1 MTRHDNPGPEFVTA
15 ANRPSLYLVYLVFF
29 FIPWLF
35 MPVSTIDVV
44 VAVLAVA
51 VFIPLHYIGFASE
64 GSIRLWTIA
73 AFAMLAV
80 TTAPFANGNS
90 VFFIYAA
97 ASAGYV
103 RPVRLSALVFAL
115 CAIAY
120 VASAW
125 FFDRYSLEITIALI
139 LSVIIWMSCF
149 SDGEALNEKHR
160 LERARTLDLQ
170 QASLIERERIA
181 RDLHD
186 LLGHTL
192 TLVSLKADLTRRL
205 LDSDPDQA
213 RAELDNMQATSRQAL
228 HDVRAALSGLTETS
242 VVRELAN
249 AEVALEAAGVVLTIS
264 GELPSLD
271 SEQDTAFG
279 LLLRE
284 SVTNIIRHS
293 SANAAT
299 IEFGQEDDVHTLVV
313 TDNGQ
318 VDVISEGS
326 GLSGLRA
333 RLEGLGGMLSV
344 NSKAGMQLRA
354 LLPL

>member
-1 MTRHDNPGPEFVTA
+1 MTRQHDPKPEFATMA
-15 ANRPSLYLVYLVFF
+15 SRPSLYLVYLVFF

-35 MPVSTIDVV
+35 MPVGTADVFV
-44 VAVLAVA
+44 AIVAVS
-51 VFIPLHYIGFASE
+51 VFIPLHYLGFRAQ
-64 GSIRLWTIA
+64 GSVRLWTIA
-73 AFAMLAV
+73 AFVLLAV
-80 TTAPFANGNS
+80 ATAPFANGNS

-97 ASAGYV
+97 ASAGFV
-103 RPVRLSALVFAL
+103 RPVKVSALVFAL
-115 CAIAY
+115 CAMLY

-125 FFDRYSLEITIALI
+125 FFDRHLLEITVALI
-139 LSVIIWMSCF
+139 LSVIIWLSCF
-149 SDGEALNEKHR
+149 SDGEAMDEKLR
-160 LERARTLDLQ
+160 LERSRALDLQ

-205 LDSDPDQA
+205 MDSDPQQA

-228 HDVRAALSGLTETS
+228 HDVRAALSGLTATS
-242 VVRELAN
+242 VAQELAN
-249 AEVALEAAGVVLTIS
+249 AELALEAADVELTIS
-264 GELPSLD
+264 GELPRLD

-279 LLLRE
+279 LMLRE

-293 SANAAT
+293 SASAVT
-299 IEFGQEDDVHTLVV
+299 IQFGQEDDVHTLMV
-313 TDNGQ
+313 TDNGE
-318 VDVISEGS
+318 VDSITEGS

-344 NSKAGMQLRA
+344 SSKAGMQLRA